1 MTESAKNLIKSFE
14 GCRLKAYKCPA
25 GVWTIGYGR
34 TTNVKDGDTCTQAQA
49 DEWFDEEYARFR
61 DNVKKLVKVGLTAN
75 QLGALTS
82 FAYNCGI
89 GALQTSTLLKK
100 LNKGDLYGA
109 ADEFLRWNKA
119 GGKVLAGLT
128 KRRQAER
135 NLFLSEGG
143 YKARVT
149 ASALNVRAGIGTG
162 YSVVKSLPRGSEVYI
177 SETSLGWGKTPDGW
191 VALQYTVKV

>member
-1 MTESAKNLIKSFE
+1 
-14 GCRLKAYKCPA
+14 
-25 GVWTIGYGR
+25 VWTIGYGR
-34 TTNVKDGDTCTQAQA
+34 TTNVKENDTCTQEQA
-49 DEWFDEEYARFR
+49 DKWFDEEYNRFK
-61 DNVKKLVKVGLTAN
+61 NQVKKLIKVSVNAN

-89 GALQTSTLLKK
+89 GALQTSTLLRK
-100 LNKGDLYGA
+100 LNSGDFLGA
-109 ADEFLRWNKA
+109 SNEFLRWNKA

-128 KRRQAER
+128 KRREAER
-135 NLFLSEGG
+135 NMFLSGNS

-162 YSVVKSLPRGSEVYI
+162 YKVVKSLPRGSEVCI

-191 VALQYTVKV
+191 IALQYTVKV